1 MAHKKIV
8 LKPCSPGFE
17 PLEGEIKKAIGARPD
32 EPVPPSLQAR
42 FLGLLSIAQRA
53 RGAPQE
59 IDKELDELQ
68 DEAATV
74 LLRQDRQNKT
84 AREEAPLLAARV
96 AALNE
101 DATEEELE
109 AARVVREVLYLRA
122 ELNQAHPNYLQIALR
137 LSHLREL
144 MSPDV
149 QRGKGTLRNASKG
162 GEERARGYKSK
173 HPNWQSQA
181 DELWK
186 INPRLSKLEVAR
198 RIAKNTNAAQS
209 TIRNII
215 KKK

>member
-1 MAHKKIV
+1 MWLLEPNPLLDQIPKYYHRDFRTIGACISLERQLLKGLAHYGECLTYHGDSGKFYLCSRRPDLVVWPYALPREVCESIVNQIDPKPVIYVAPAMPKPPKEKIV
-8 LKPCSPGFE
+8 LKPCRVGFE

-59 IDKELDELQ
+59 IDKELDGLQ

-74 LLRQDRQNKT
+74 LLGQDRQNKT

-109 AARVVREVLYLRA
+109 AAKA
-122 ELNQAHPNYLQIALR
+122 
-137 LSHLREL
+137 
-144 MSPDV
+144 
-149 QRGKGTLRNASKG
+149 T
-162 GEERARGYKSK
+162 
-173 HPNWQSQA
+173 
-181 DELWK
+181 
-186 INPRLSKLEVAR
+186 VA
-198 RIAKNTNAAQS
+198 A
-209 TIRNII
+209 
-215 KKK
+215 